1 MFSFSFHHRHSTMYF
16 HVFRLYEM
24 LLYIEY
30 KYYIPQPDFETRK
43 DLFRINLNKRKTDFG
58 IDYDKLAQLTDNY
71 VSADIRLIVDTAARL
86 VFRRH
91 LDCITM
97 DILEEAISQTKPS
110 ISIEMIKKH
119 EAIRDEFE
127 GIKRAEPE
135 RRKIGF

>member
-1 MFSFSFHHRHSTMYF
+1 M
-16 HVFRLYEM
+16 
-24 LLYIEY
+24 EY

-43 DLFRINLNKRKTDFG
+43 ELFKINLSKRKSDFG
-58 IDYDKLAQLTDNY
+58 IDYNKLADLTENY

-91 LDCITM
+91 MDCITM
-97 DILEEAISQTKPS
+97 AVLEEAITQSKPS
-110 ISIEMIKKH
+110 ISIDVIKKH

-127 GIKRAEPE
+127 GRKPAEPE